1 MILVNGG
8 SSSGKSAFAESLI
21 MEQAK
26 KEAAMAE
33 ATGKWMHGSSQG
45 TYMRQQPSWYL
56 ATMIAWDEE
65 CRERIR
71 KHREMRAKKNFMTI
85 ECPMDLSNVE
95 VPVGSRCLLEC
106 VSNLAANEMY
116 RQDMEDPA
124 SGAERR
130 ILEGIRK
137 IRKNVNLLVI
147 VTNDV
152 SGDQGPYSEETEEY
166 RELLGEINCALAD
179 EADEVYE
186 VICGQ
191 PVLVKR
197 KKKEDAELEERKQD
211 EVLGCRSGIT
221 LFVGGAYQ
229 GKAKLAMREAVTD
242 DNRFILVADGEE
254 SPMEDAFNSEAVLNL
269 HMYIRRLIDAVLGE
283 YDAKREQDRVF
294 VERLYEKIK
303 TNTEPKKS
311 SVKAPEDRGPVSGKS
326 AYEKRMQ
333 ENESAEQRI
342 EKILSPY
349 LDMILQKNPNAVITC
364 DEIGCGIVPIDKTDR
379 FWREMTGDA
388 CQYLA
393 ARAAKVCRVVCGIP
407 MVLKGGEA

>member
-1 MILVNGG
+1 
-8 SSSGKSAFAESLI
+8 
-21 MEQAK
+21 
-26 KEAAMAE
+26 
-33 ATGKWMHGSSQG
+33 
-45 TYMRQQPSWYL
+45 
-56 ATMIAWDEE
+56 MIAWDEE

-85 ECPMDLSNVE
+85 ECPVDLSKAE
-95 VPVGSRCLLEC
+95 VPTGSRCLLEC

-124 SGAERR
+124 AGAGER
-130 ILEGIRK
+130 ILEGIKK
-137 IRKNVNLLVI
+137 IRKNANLLVI

-166 RELLGEINCALAD
+166 RKLLGGINCALAE

-191 PVLVKR
+191 SVAVKR
-197 KKKEDAELEERKQD
+197 KMREDTELEERKKD
-211 EVLGCRSGIT
+211 EVLGSRGGIT

-229 GKAKLAMREAVTD
+229 GKAKLAMHEAVTEEE
-242 DNRFILVADGEE
+242 RVILVADGEK
-254 SPMEDAFNSEAVLNL
+254 SPMEAVFNSEAVLNL

-283 YDAKREQDRVF
+283 YDVKNEQDRAF
-294 VERLYEKIK
+294 CDRICEKIK
-303 TNTEPKKS
+303 KKREEKKVPAKGS
-311 SVKAPEDRGPVSGKS
+311 EERSFAREKMMSEKQREEAVSVE
-326 AYEKRMQ
+326 MQ
-333 ENESAEQRI
+333 VEEI
-342 EKILSPY
+342 MYPY
-349 LDMILQKNPNAVITC
+349 LDMLLQKNPNSVITC

-379 FWREMTGDA
+379 LWREMTGDA

-407 MVLKGGEA
+407 MILKGGEA